1 MVVLNYDVIGDIHG
15 HADKLEQ
22 LLGRLGYSAKGRSFR
37 APQGRQAVFL
47 GDLIDRGPQQLR
59 VLEIVREMVE
69 AGDALC
75 IMGNHEFNA
84 VAYVTPDPLNPGDFY
99 RPNRGNTPKA
109 EKNRNQHAEFL
120 RQVGEGSAQ
129 HVAWVKWFRTLPV
142 CLDLGGIRVVHACW
156 DQPSVDALWNAGW
169 KPGALLDDRLMAIL
183 HEHNADGSE
192 SSLMQARKLLTC
204 GLEIPLP
211 NGKAIQKDGHRF
223 DSLRIAN
230 WRAAAQKLSDVAL
243 LPKGQ
248 EHLIH
253 DMEWPLGLV
262 MSSIEGSPVFLGH
275 HWFSGHPT
283 IESPK
288 LACLDWSAG
297 KGGPL
302 VAYRWDGEDSL
313 SDAKLVWA
321 GAIQ

>member
-1 MVVLNYDVIGDIHG
+1 MNYDVIGDIHG

-22 LLGRLGYSAKGRSFR
+22 LLVKMGYSAKGHSFST
-37 APQGRQAVFL
+37 PHGRRAVFL

-59 VLEIVREMVE
+59 VLEIVRGMVE
-69 AGDALC
+69 SGDALC

-84 VAYVTPDPLNPGDFY
+84 VAYVTADPLNPGDCY
-99 RPNRGNTPKA
+99 RPNLGNTAKA
-109 EKNRNQHAEFL
+109 QKNRNQHAEFL
-120 RQVGEGSAQ
+120 RQVGEGSDQ
-129 HVAWVKWFRTLPV
+129 HADWINWFRTLPV
-142 CLDLGGIRVVHACW
+142 CLDLGGIRAVHACW

-169 KPGALLDDRLMAIL
+169 KPGVFLDDRLMAIL

-192 SSLMQARKLLTC
+192 SSLMKARKLLTC

-211 NGKAIQKDGHRF
+211 KGKAIQKDGHCF

-230 WRAAAQKLSDVAL
+230 WRAAVQKLSDAAL

-253 DMEWPLGLV
+253 GMEWPLGLV
-262 MSSIEGSPVFLGH
+262 MSNIEGSPVFLGH
-275 HWFSGHPT
+275 HWFSGHPA

-302 VAYRWDGEDSL
+302 VAYQWDGEESL

-321 GAIQ
+321 GDIQ